1 MPTIDIPDN
10 DPRRQQVNASG
21 GQTVFNYNFI
31 LLDEGDLVVIQEGTT
46 LVLNTDY
53 TVTGVGNESGGTFVL
68 ASGATAGDLVTY
80 YGQTAIGRAS
90 QYQVDGRF
98 DAPPLERDLDRITV
112 ILQEQSR
119 DIERTVK
126 LNVEDTNT
134 SLELPAASANKA
146 LKWNSAGTKLQ
157 NSLYDP
163 DAAEAAAVAAAAS
176 AGSASSSASTAT
188 TQAGLA
194 NTARIAA
201 ELAETNAAASALAAQ
216 VAKIEWR
223 GAWSAGTYQINDAV
237 ERNGSSWI
245 ATAVTTEEPSLSAT
259 DWDLVALKGVDG
271 TGAGDVEGPAS
282 STDGAVA
289 LFDGIDGKLLRDGVI
304 LGALAEEDDAA
315 GVPYDNTLS
324 GLTATDVQA
333 AIDEI
338 AGGSSGG
345 GVLDHQALTTSGTWT
360 KPSGL
365 AGTESVRLRL
375 WGGGGGGH
383 NSATDGGGGGG
394 GGFLEYWTIASALGG
409 TEDYVI
415 GAGGAVSTAGG
426 TTSFGTTPFLWA
438 GGGGTSLNAAA
449 GGGGGGAGST
459 ISSACSGGN
468 STASQGGGG
477 GGGGNFGNGGNNSA
491 STGGAGGAGGTFL
504 GGASGGTGGSVA
516 AGTGN
521 DGLYGGGGGQGGSS
535 STGTGIAG
543 NSVYGGGGGG
553 GATDSTNGSRGGDTI
568 WGGAGG
574 AGGDADGGLRGGIST
589 YGGNGG
595 NTGVAGSAPAGG
607 GGRNAAGARGEIHV
621 TVFGGGNLETS
632 GY

>member
-289 LFDGIDGKLLRDGVI
+289 LFDGIDGKLLKDGVI
-304 LGALAEEDDAA
+304 LGALAEGDDASD
-315 GVPYDNTLS
+315 VPYDNTLS

-338 AGGSSGG
+338 AGAPAPTG
-345 GVLDHQALTTSGTWT
+345 GVDLYTVATTSGSTQT
-360 KPSGL
+360 ITLTDTYKAIAFFFVGVSS
-365 AGTESVRLRL
+365 T
-375 WGGGGGGH
+375 
-383 NSATDGGGGGG
+383 NSATMTVAVSDDGTNFDATGA
-394 GGFLEYWTIASALGG
+394 LNIATNGNYAANGIILYTGVTSTSKRVECGAALGS
-409 TEDYVI
+409 TSYAS
-415 GAGGAVSTAGG
+415 GAQGYESFHTLTSETGI
-426 TTSFGTTPFLWA
+426 TTHVRV
-438 GGGGTSLNAAA
+438 
-449 GGGGGGAGST
+449 
-459 ISSACSGGN
+459 ACS
-468 STASQGGGG
+468 A
-477 GGGGNFGNGGNNSA
+477 
-491 STGGAGGAGGTFL
+491 GTF
-504 GGASGGTGGSVA
+504 
-516 AGTGN
+516 
-521 DGLYGGGGGQGGSS
+521 D
-535 STGTGIAG
+535 
-543 NSVYGGGGGG
+543 
-553 GATDSTNGSRGGDTI
+553 NGEFI
-568 WGGAGG
+568 
-574 AGGDADGGLRGGIST
+574 LM
-589 YGGNGG
+589 
-595 NTGVAGSAPAGG
+595 
-607 GGRNAAGARGEIHV
+607 
-621 TVFGGGNLETS
+621 
-632 GY
+632 GYK